1 MALPF
6 EPDVLSFDVRDGEVD
21 GDRSVGGA
29 RGQSSSAPLCVAD
42 RGAYLERNLLL
53 SRFLTSSES
62 VMTNTCHGASPFF
75 GTSCSR
81 IGRATTSGPSNVSTA
96 HGTRHAER
104 SRRRLTWGG
113 VVAGGV
119 EEVAG
124 ASEEV
129 RNVALA
135 VALRVGPRHAAAA
148 HAQLHPEREAAAVHA
163 LGVGRDD
170 RPNRR
175 HGPEQE
181 VDEAPVELGG
191 PLLQLLGEICLLVT
205 RHHSVTHQNQIEMI
219 FVWEI
224 AKTFG
229 RCLRYRGHV
238 GEGPGIDAKVL
249 HDLLP
254 VARVAADGVDVPVVG
269 APHDH
274 LLVVE
279 HLLLDVHLRQGLAL
293 PHRRVLPTAHHNT

>member
-1 MALPF
+1 M
-6 EPDVLSFDVRDGEVD
+6 
-21 GDRSVGGA
+21 
-29 RGQSSSAPLCVAD
+29 AD

-81 IGRATTSGPSNVSTA
+81 MGRATDTSGPSNVSTQHTA

-113 VVAGGV
+113 VAGGV

-148 HAQLHPEREAAAVHA
+148 HAQLHAEREAAAVHT
-163 LGVGRDD
+163 LGVGGDD
-170 RPNRR
+170 RSNRR
-175 HGPEQE
+175 HGTEQE

-191 PLLQLLGEICLLVT
+191 PLLQLLGEFWGF
-205 RHHSVTHQNQIEMI
+205 SY
-219 FVWEI
+219 
-224 AKTFG
+224 K
-229 RCLRYRGHV
+229 
-238 GEGPGIDAKVL
+238 
-249 HDLLP
+249 
-254 VARVAADGVDVPVVG
+254 AAF
-269 APHDH
+269 
-274 LLVVE
+274 
-279 HLLLDVHLRQGLAL
+279 R
-293 PHRRVLPTAHHNT
+293 NTPKPN